1 VNAAFLLVT
10 SAMLVGQAGGAGG
23 DKKPPPPPPAVA
35 SSCGHDCDCD
45 GFGHRL
51 RDRLKG
57 MFSRDCCDACQPTT
71 CPTHHVHAPTYK
83 SCCEKSCC
91 DDGCKAKFWNRQPKC
106 REHTCHA
113 QNACTCDDGCE
124 RGILS
129 RLRDRFHRGDRCCDS
144 GCSTVAPVKSGEKI
158 DATPK
163 KMPVD
168 PDKGKDKKPQE
179 VRSEKQPIPFAVPA
193 NPAVPSVEVTPMPV
207 PAPAPRVEGGRR
219 DPF

>member
-1 VNAAFLLVT
+1 MNAAFLLVT

-23 DKKPPPPPPAVA
+23 DKKPPPTPPAVA
-35 SSCGHDCDCD
+35 SSCGHDCGCDCD

-71 CPTHHVHAPTYK
+71 CHTHRVHTPSYK

-91 DDGCKAKFWNRQPKC
+91 DEGCKPKFWNWQPKC
-106 REHTCHA
+106 REHKCHA
-113 QNACTCDDGCE
+113 HNECSCDDHCE

-129 RLRDRFHRGDRCCDS
+129 RLRDRFQRGDRCCDS
-144 GCSTVAPVKSGEKI
+144 GCSTVTPVKGGEKI
-158 DATPK
+158 EGTPK

-168 PDKGKDKKPQE
+168 PGKDKRPQE
-179 VRSEKQPIPFAVPA
+179 VRTEMPPVPFAVPP
-193 NPAVPSVEVTPMPV
+193 NPAVPSVEVT
-207 PAPAPRVEGGRR
+207 PAPRVEGGRR